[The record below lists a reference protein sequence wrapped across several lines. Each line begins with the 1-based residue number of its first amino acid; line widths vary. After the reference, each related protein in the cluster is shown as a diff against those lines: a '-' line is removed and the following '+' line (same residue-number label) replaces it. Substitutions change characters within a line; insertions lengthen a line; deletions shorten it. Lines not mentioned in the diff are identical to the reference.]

1 MAGAWIPPR
10 AAAGS
15 SGAGSAWKATAMHD
29 AALVAILVVLA
40 SFMYLRW
47 RISRLKSE
55 VIQLRSQLGLDAG
68 PEEPAAGNA

>member
-1 MAGAWIPPR
+1 
-10 AAAGS
+10 
-15 SGAGSAWKATAMHD
+15 MHD

-55 VIQLRSQLGLDAG
+55 VIQLRSQLARTQARRSLL
-68 PEEPAAGNA
+68 PARRQAPPLWRD